1 METEIEAGIYADF
14 DVALISRLI
23 GNLLE
28 NAFKYGGGRVRV
40 VLRREGAAA
49 RLVVSDNGAGIPPE
63 ELEKIWNR
71 FYRLEKSRSGGG
83 LGLGL
88 ALVRQIAD
96 IHAARVTAEN
106 GADGAVFTLLL
117 PISPCGDGER
127 LPSAC

>member
-1 METEIEAGIYADF
+1 MSAKRPS
-14 DVALISRLI
+14 LMSRLT

-28 NAFKYGGGRVRV
+28 NAFKYGGGLVRV
-40 VLRREGAAA
+40 SLHREHERAI
-49 RLVVSDNGAGIPPE
+49 LSVSDNGEGIPPA

-96 IHAARVTAEN
+96 IHGARVTAES
-106 GADGAVFTLLL
+106 GADGTVFTLLL
-117 PISPCGDGER
+117 PVKSQGSEPFKV
-127 LPSAC
+127 